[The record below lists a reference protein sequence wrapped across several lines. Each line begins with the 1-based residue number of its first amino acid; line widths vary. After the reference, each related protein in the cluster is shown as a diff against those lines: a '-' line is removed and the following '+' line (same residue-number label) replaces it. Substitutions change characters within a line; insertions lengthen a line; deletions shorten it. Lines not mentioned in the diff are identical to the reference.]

1 MPPARGFAPAA
12 NKSSASSSV
21 FGAVYSNFCGIISV
35 SPCNQL
41 PDLFRRQRHVNV
53 SNSQRRER
61 IHHRVDYGGRTPDR
75 APPAPTLAAQ
85 SIHRVRSWLVV
96 VFTPRHAGPS
106 RHAVIH
112 HILGD
117 KLADVLV

>member
-35 SPCNQL
+35 SPRNQL
-41 PDLFRRQRHVNV
+41 PDLFRRQRHVDV

-61 IHHRVDYGGRTPDR
+61 IHHRVDYGGRTPPPR
-75 APPAPTLAAQ
+75 PPPPTPHAPLC
-85 SIHRVRSWLVV
+85 HRRQRRRVV
-96 VFTPRHAGPS
+96 VFYLE
-106 RHAVIH
+106 H
-112 HILGD
+112 H
-117 KLADVLV
+117 VR

>member
-61 IHHRVDYGGRTPDR
+61 IHHRVDYGGGTTPPPPPPPPPRPPHPNPPRGGRRVGSLIR
-75 APPAPTLAAQ
+75 AP
-85 SIHRVRSWLVV
+85 R
-96 VFTPRHAGPS
+96 G
-106 RHAVIH
+106 
-112 HILGD
+112 GGG
-117 KLADVLV
+117 

>member
-61 IHHRVDYGGRTPDR
+61 IHHRVDYGGGTP
-75 APPAPTLAAQ
+75 PPAPLAPTPFPQ
-85 SIHRVRSWLVV
+85 GGYRRRGGGGG
-96 VFTPRHAGPS
+96 VFYTGER
-106 RHAVIH
+106 
-112 HILGD
+112 LG
-117 KLADVLV
+117 ARGGGG